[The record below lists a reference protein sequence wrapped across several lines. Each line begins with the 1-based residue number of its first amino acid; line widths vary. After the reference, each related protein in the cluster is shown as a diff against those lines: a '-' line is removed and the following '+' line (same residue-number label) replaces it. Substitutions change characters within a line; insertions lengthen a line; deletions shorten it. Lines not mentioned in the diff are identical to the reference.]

1 MSNKFHS
8 GFEASEKKYGRL
20 PARYAGLGRFT
31 DSLSPSNLRSFRVF
45 PPNSRESD
53 STYML
58 TTRGNIMGGLSVM
71 RRDLESLLDQGL
83 VRIQSNDPGEVS
95 FYFNKHY
102 TETRRSR

>member
-1 MSNKFHS
+1 MSKLHS

-20 PARYAGLGRFT
+20 PARYSGLGRFS
-31 DSLSPSNLRSFRVF
+31 DALRPQNIRRFMVF
-45 PPNSRESD
+45 PPSAGESD
-53 STYML
+53 ATYML
-58 TTRGNIMGGLSVM
+58 TTGVDTRSFSVM

-83 VRIQSNDPGEVS
+83 TRIQSNDPGEVS